1 MSGGTKTMAVLT
13 CAAVVLT
20 TAYTVALGSSG
31 WLWFGSVVLAVATIG
46 LAASDSAAPAGAGA
60 HQTAGQHAHADVP
73 ES

>member
-46 LAASDSAAPAGAGA
+46 LAASDSAPPADPRRRPPAGPGPAS
-60 HQTAGQHAHADVP
+60 P
-73 ES
+73 

>member
-46 LAASDSAAPAGAGA
+46 LAASDSAPPAGPRRRPPAGPGPA
-60 HQTAGQHAHADVP
+60 SP
-73 ES
+73 

>member
-31 WLWFGSVVLAVATIG
+31 WLWFGSVVLVVATIG
-46 LAASDSAAPAGAGA
+46 LAASDSASPAGPRGRPPSGPGPAS
-60 HQTAGQHAHADVP
+60 P
-73 ES
+73 